1 MNRKIKVLFI
11 TRWYPNRYDPM
22 PGLFIQRLAE
32 ALTPWCDLAVV
43 CVFPDTECSQKNE
56 VDFKIEN
63 EVRVLRIYLRKKSG
77 KPRTLQTFF
86 DLVRY
91 YRLFL
96 KAVKSIKAFQPD
108 IIHGHI
114 MTRAGFVTWKLS
126 RRMKIPFVISEHWS
140 RYFPNNNTY
149 QGWLRKYFTRLIIG
163 KAAAVIAVSEPLMDA
178 MKKHRLLNPNYRLL
192 PNIVDTTCFRP
203 GAPPVRKSPKTV
215 IHISC
220 FDDRSKNISGFL
232 EGVKKVRERRQDFRC
247 LVVGD
252 GPDRVRL
259 KDFSES
265 LNLREPDVVF
275 TGLLTGEDLA
285 SVLRNSDLSVVTSH
299 YETFGTVVIES
310 LASGVPVL
318 STRVGIA
325 CEVIT
330 EENGLLVDT
339 SDPEA
344 FADAL
349 DGMLD
354 RCRSFYKEK
363 VAASVGRRFTP
374 EVVGNMLVEIYQGLI
389 DFNPSTSNPL

>member
-1 MNRKIKVLFI
+1 
-11 TRWYPNRYDPM
+11 M

-86 DLVRY
+86 DFVRY

-96 KAVKSIKAFQPD
+96 KAVKSIKAFRPD
-108 IIHGHI
+108 LIHGHI

-149 QGWLRKYFTRLIIG
+149 HGWLRKYFTRLIIG

-203 GAPPVRKSPKTV
+203 GAPPVRESPKTV

-285 SVLRNSDLSVVTSH
+285 SILRNSDLSVVTSH

-330 EENGLLVDT
+330 EENGLLVDA

-354 RCRSFYKEK
+354 RCRSFDKEK
-363 VAASVGRRFTP
+363 IAASVGRRFTP

-389 DFNPSTSNPL
+389 DYNPSTSNPL

>member
-1 MNRKIKVLFI
+1 
-11 TRWYPNRYDPM
+11 M

-43 CVFPDTECSQKNE
+43 CVFPDTECSKKNE

-96 KAVKSIKAFQPD
+96 KAVKSIKAFQPE

-126 RRMKIPFVISEHWS
+126 RRMRIPFVISEHWS
-140 RYFPNNNTY
+140 RYFSNNNTY
-149 QGWLRKYFTRLIIG
+149 HGWLRKYFTRLIIG
-163 KAAAVIAVSEPLMDA
+163 KAAAVITVSEPLMDA

-330 EENGLLVDT
+330 EENGLLVDA

-354 RCRSFYKEK
+354 RCRSFDKEK
-363 VAASVGRRFTP
+363 VAASVGKRFTP

-389 DFNPSTSNPL
+389 DYNPSTSNPL

>member
-1 MNRKIKVLFI
+1 
-11 TRWYPNRYDPM
+11 M

-108 IIHGHI
+108 LIHGHI

-140 RYFPNNNTY
+140 RYFSNNNTY
-149 QGWLRKYFTRLIIG
+149 HGWLRKYFTRLIIG

-178 MKKHRLLNPNYRLL
+178 MKKHRLLNPNYRIL
-192 PNIVDTTCFRP
+192 PNIVDSTCFRP
-203 GAPPVRKSPKTV
+203 GAPPVRESPKTV

-275 TGLLTGEDLA
+275 TGSMTGEDLA
-285 SVLRNSDLSVVTSH
+285 SILRNSDLSVVTSH

-354 RCRSFYKEK
+354 RCRSFDKEK

-389 DFNPSTSNPL
+389 DYNPSTSYPL

>member
-1 MNRKIKVLFI
+1 
-11 TRWYPNRYDPM
+11 M

-63 EVRVLRIYLRKKSG
+63 EARVLRIYLRKNSG

-108 IIHGHI
+108 LIHGHI

-126 RRMKIPFVISEHWS
+126 RRIKIPFVISEHWS

-149 QGWLRKYFTRLIIG
+149 HGWLRKYFTRLIIG

-178 MKKHRLLNPNYRLL
+178 MKKHRLLNPNYRIL

-203 GAPPVRKSPKTV
+203 GAPPVRESPKTV

-252 GPDRVRL
+252 GPDWVRL

-285 SVLRNSDLSVVTSH
+285 SILRNSDLSVVTSH

-354 RCRSFYKEK
+354 RCRSFDKEK

-374 EVVGNMLVEIYQGLI
+374 EVVGNMLAEIYQGLI

>member
-1 MNRKIKVLFI
+1 
-11 TRWYPNRYDPM
+11 M

-86 DLVRY
+86 DFVRY

-96 KAVKSIKAFQPD
+96 KAVKSIKAFRPD
-108 IIHGHI
+108 LIHGHI

-149 QGWLRKYFTRLIIG
+149 HGWLRKYFTRLIIG

-203 GAPPVRKSPKTV
+203 GAPPVRESPKTV

-285 SVLRNSDLSVVTSH
+285 SILRNSDLSVVTSH

-330 EENGLLVDT
+330 EENGLLVDA

-354 RCRSFYKEK
+354 RCRSFDKEK
-363 VAASVGRRFTP
+363 IAASVGRRFTP

-389 DFNPSTSNPL
+389 GYNPSTSNPL

>member
-1 MNRKIKVLFI
+1 
-11 TRWYPNRYDPM
+11 M

-86 DLVRY
+86 DFVRY

-96 KAVKSIKAFQPD
+96 KAVKSIKAFRPD
-108 IIHGHI
+108 LIHGHI

-149 QGWLRKYFTRLIIG
+149 HGWLRKYFTRLIIG

-203 GAPPVRKSPKTV
+203 GAPPVRESPKTV

-285 SVLRNSDLSVVTSH
+285 SILRNSDLSVVTSH

-330 EENGLLVDT
+330 EENGLLVDA

-354 RCRSFYKEK
+354 RCRSFDKEK
-363 VAASVGRRFTP
+363 IAASVGRRFTP

>member
-86 DLVRY
+86 DFVRY

-96 KAVKSIKAFQPD
+96 KAVKSIKAFRPD
-108 IIHGHI
+108 LIHGHI

-149 QGWLRKYFTRLIIG
+149 HGWLRKYFTRLIIG

-203 GAPPVRKSPKTV
+203 GAPPVRESPKTV

-285 SVLRNSDLSVVTSH
+285 SILRNSDLSVVTSH

-330 EENGLLVDT
+330 EENGLLVDA

-354 RCRSFYKEK
+354 RCRSFDKEK
-363 VAASVGRRFTP
+363 IAASVGRRFTP

-389 DFNPSTSNPL
+389 GYNPSTSNPL

>member
-56 VDFKIEN
+56 VEFKIEN
-63 EVRVLRIYLRKKSG
+63 EVRVLRVYFRKKSG
-77 KPRTLQTFF
+77 ETRTLQTFF

-96 KAVKSIKAFQPD
+96 KAVKSINAFQPD
-108 IIHGHI
+108 LIHGHI

-140 RYFPNNNTY
+140 RYYPKNNSY
-149 QGWLRKYFTRLIIG
+149 HGWLRKYFTRLIIG
-163 KAAAVIAVSEPLMDA
+163 KAAAVISVSEPLMDA

-203 GAPPVRKSPKTV
+203 GAPPVRVSPKTV

-252 GPDRVRL
+252 GPDRICL

-325 CEVIT
+325 CDVIT

-354 RCRSFYKEK
+354 RCRSFDKEK

-389 DFNPSTSNPL
+389 DYNPSTSNPL

>member
-43 CVFPDTECSQKNE
+43 CVFPDPEGLQKKE

-63 EVRVLRIYLRKKSG
+63 EVRVLRIYYRVRAG
-77 KPRTLQTFF
+77 KTSMLQTFV
-86 DLVRY
+86 DLIRY
-91 YRLFL
+91 YRLYL
-96 KAVKSIKAFQPD
+96 KAGTSINTFHPD
-108 IIHGHI
+108 LIHGHI
-114 MTRAGFVTWKLS
+114 MTRAGFVTWRLS
-126 RRMKIPFVISEHWS
+126 RRMKIPYVISEHWS
-140 RYFPNNNTY
+140 RYFPENNTY
-149 QGWLRKYFTRLIIG
+149 HGWLRKYFTRLIIRN
-163 KAAAVIAVSEPLMDA
+163 AAAVITVSEPLMHA
-178 MKKHRLLNPNYRLL
+178 MKKHRLINPNHRIL
-192 PNIVDTTCFRP
+192 PNIVDTACFKP
-203 GAPPVRKSPKTV
+203 GTPPEKESLKTV

-232 EGVKKVRERRQDFRC
+232 EAIKIVRNRRQDFRC
-247 LVVGD
+247 LLVGD
-252 GPDRVRL
+252 GPDQVAL

-265 LNLREPDVVF
+265 LGLQDPELVF

-285 SVLRNSDLSVVTSH
+285 SVLRNSDFSVVTSH

-330 EENGLLVDT
+330 EENGLLIDT

-354 RCRSFYKEK
+354 RCRSFDKEK

-389 DFNPSTSNPL
+389 DYNPSTSNPL